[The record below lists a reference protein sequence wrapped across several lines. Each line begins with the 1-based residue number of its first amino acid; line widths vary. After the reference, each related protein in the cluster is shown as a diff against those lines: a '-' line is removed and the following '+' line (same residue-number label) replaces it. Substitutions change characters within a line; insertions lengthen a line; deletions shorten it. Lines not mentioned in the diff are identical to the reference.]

1 MDDLKSK
8 LNSMKLKL
16 ANSQTT
22 TKELR
27 TQLKTSQKSEQ
38 RLTRQL
44 LKLETDEKK
53 RQKLIELRRHI
64 EETMRE
70 DDL

>member
-1 MDDLKSK
+1 
-8 LNSMKLKL
+8 MKLKL

-53 RQKLIELRRHI
+53 RQKLIELRKHI

-70 DDL
+70 DDA